1 MRIFDSGFSRL
12 NSNPVINNIT
22 CTDADRAIVIK
33 GLPEMNVQQ
42 ITISNSIFEARNKSV
57 INYASDVTLRNV
69 KFTDGTENPIILN
82 HSNNINLL
90 P

>member
-1 MRIFDSGFSRL
+1 MTSPAGV
-12 NSNPVINNIT
+12 NINNIT

-42 ITISNSIFEARNKSV
+42 ITISNSTFEARNKSV
-57 INYASDVTLRNV
+57 INYASDVTLKNV

-82 HSNNINLL
+82 H
-90 P
+90 